1 LPWKYFSPPAHGLI
15 AEPFIFCL
23 LMRFAS
29 AAFPVAKR
37 DRFWQAFC
45 LAKQAPIRYTAGWI
59 SGCKL
64 RGSALA

>member
-1 LPWKYFSPPAHGLI
+1 LI
-15 AEPFIFCL
+15 AKPVILWL

-29 AAFPVAKR
+29 AAFPVANR

-45 LAKQAPIRYTAGWI
+45 LAKQAPIRYTASWI
-59 SGCKL
+59 SECKL

>member
-1 LPWKYFSPPAHGLI
+1 
-15 AEPFIFCL
+15 
-23 LMRFAS
+23 MRFAS
-29 AAFPVAKR
+29 AAFPGANR

-59 SGCKL
+59 SESEP